1 MNKITNFGK
10 SALAGLLSLTL
21 AACGG
26 GNDPVASDTNQA
38 APIAKAKTIEWKMVT
53 TWPKNFPALG
63 TGAESLAQSITA
75 MSGGRINVKVYAAG
89 ELVPALEAFDA
100 VSRGT
105 AQIGHAASYYWKG
118 KVPAAQFFTT
128 VPFGLTAQEMNAWL
142 SQGGGQELWEEVYA
156 PFNIIPMAAGNTGT
170 QMGGWF
176 NKEINSVADLSG
188 LKMRMPGLGGEV
200 LADAGVT
207 VVNMPGSEMFTALQ
221 TGTIDATEFVG
232 PYNDLAFGIYKA
244 AKYYYYP
251 GWQEPGSA
259 IETFINKEA
268 FEALPEDLQLIVRA
282 AARQTN
288 AEILDEYTAM
298 NNSALET
305 LINEHGVIL
314 KRFPDDV
321 LAEFRASTD
330 TVMAKVAAND
340 PLSQKVYSS
349 MKDFKEKVMKW
360 SEISERA
367 IINARAAD

>member
-1 MNKITNFGK
+1 MNTIVNFGK
-10 SALAGLLSLTL
+10 LALAGLLSLTL

-26 GNDPVASDTNQA
+26 SNDPVASDTNQA
-38 APIAKAKTIEWKMVT
+38 APISKTKPIEWKMVT

-63 TGAESLAQSITA
+63 TGAEHLAQSITA
-75 MSGGRINVKVYAAG
+75 MSGGRIKVKVYAAG

-142 SQGGGQELWEEVYA
+142 SHGGGQALWEEVYA

-176 NKEINSVADLSG
+176 NKEINSVADLNG

-298 NNSALET
+298 NHSALDT

-314 KRFPDDV
+314 KRYPDDV
-321 LAEFRASTD
+321 LAEFRASTER
-330 TVMAKVAAND
+330 VMEKVAAND
-340 PLSQKVYSS
+340 PLSQKVYDS
-349 MKDFKEKVMKW
+349 MRRFKQNVMKW
-360 SEISERA
+360 SDISERA
-367 IINARAAD
+367 ILNARSAD

>member
-1 MNKITNFGK
+1 MINANALSKWT
-10 SALAGLLSLTL
+10 LAGITAATL
-21 AACGG
+21 MACGG
-26 GNDPVASDTNQA
+26 SSEPSSNTETQA
-38 APIAKAKTIEWKMVT
+38 AAPAKTETIEWKMVT

-63 TGAESLAQSITA
+63 TGAEQLAQSINA
-75 MSGGRINVKVYAAG
+75 MSGGRIHVKVYAAG

-105 AQIGHAASYYWKG
+105 AQISHGASYYWKG

-128 VPFGLTAQEMNAWL
+128 VPYGLTAQEMNSWL
-142 SQGGGQELWEEVYA
+142 TQGGGMELWEEVYE
-156 PFNIIPMAAGNTGT
+156 PFNVMPLAAGNSGT

-176 NKEINSVADLSG
+176 NKEINSVADLNG

-232 PYNDLAFGIYKA
+232 PYNDLAFGLYKA

-259 IETFINKEA
+259 IETVINKDA
-268 FEALPEDLQLIVRA
+268 FTALPEDLQLIVRA
-282 AARQTN
+282 AARQAN
-288 AEILDEYTAM
+288 AEMLDEFTAK

-305 LINEHGVIL
+305 LVNEHGVIL

-330 TVMAKVAAND
+330 VVMDKVAAND
-340 PLSQKVYSS
+340 PMSQKVYDS

-360 SEISERA
+360 SDISERA
-367 IINARAAD
+367 FVNARAAE